1 MDLSNYV
8 PSSSTSG
15 PPVIWFS
22 QATESLC
29 ARMSLQQ
36 PTDRPAAPCVLSYL
50 NEGGANFI
58 FRIHPQACQDPSMQ
72 LHGPVPLLRIRKDLS
87 HVQTAE
93 EQLRS
98 FNQHFKP
105 LFSARNLVEHE
116 AVQLDDQVI
125 PRLNQMVSQAR
136 RSSSRTGD
144 LMPNNEKHGLL
155 ITNMS
160 PLPME
165 TLVQFKP
172 KWLAQSPNAPAGSK
186 RCRTCALRAQRQAKN
201 QGTATDAQENCPLA
215 MISESAHDR
224 RRAAEATT
232 TDKKLQDYLVDDAQP
247 LFRTLKENQQRFDS
261 SGVLGNVDD
270 NALYDICKAMS
281 LRDCTLFLKHGHRG
295 VEARLSDL
303 DLKQPGKLDTWRAV
317 EEALINEGWYQNRE
331 AEEVWKEEK
340 ICLLSIR

>member
-8 PSSSTSG
+8 PSSSNSG

-29 ARMSLQQ
+29 ARISIQK
-36 PTDRPAAPCVLSYL
+36 PTDRPAAPCALTYL
-50 NEGGANFI
+50 NEGGANFV
-58 FRIHPQACQDPSMQ
+58 FRIQPQACQDPRMQ
-72 LHGPVPLLRIRKDLS
+72 LHGRVPLLRIRKDLS

-93 EQLRS
+93 EQLHS

-105 LFSARNLVEHE
+105 LFPAQNLVEHE
-116 AVQLDDQVI
+116 AVQLDDHVI
-125 PRLNQMVSQAR
+125 PRLNQTISQAK

-144 LMPNNEKHGLL
+144 LIPHDEKYGLL

-172 KWLAQSPNAPAGSK
+172 KWLAQSPNAPEDSK

-201 QGTATDAQENCPLA
+201 QSTATDAQENCPLV
-215 MISESAHDR
+215 MISGNAHDR

-232 TDKKLQDYLVDDAQP
+232 TDKKLQDCLVDDAQP
-247 LFRTLKENQQRFDS
+247 LLRALKENQQRFDP
-261 SGVLGNVDD
+261 SGVLGTVDD
-270 NALYDICKAMS
+270 DALSDICKAMS
-281 LRDCTLFLKHGHRG
+281 LRDCTLFLKHGQLG

-303 DLKQPGKLDTWRAV
+303 DLKQPEKLDKWRAV
-317 EEALINEGWYQNRE
+317 ETVLIDEGWYQNRE

-340 ICLLSIR
+340 ICLLST

>member
-22 QATESLC
+22 QATESFC
-29 ARMSLQQ
+29 ARISFQQ

-50 NEGGANFI
+50 NEGGANFV

-72 LHGPVPLLRIRKDLS
+72 LYGPVPLLRIRKDLS

-105 LFSARNLVEHE
+105 LFPAQNLVEHE

-125 PRLNQMVSQAR
+125 PRLNQAK
-136 RSSSRTGD
+136 RSFSRTGD
-144 LMPNNEKHGLL
+144 LMPNNERYGLL

-201 QGTATDAQENCPLA
+201 RGTATDAQENCPLA

-247 LFRTLKENQQRFDS
+247 LLRALKENQQRFDS
-261 SGVLGNVDD
+261 FGVLGNVNDD
-270 NALYDICKAMS
+270 VLSDICKAMS

-303 DLKQPGKLDTWRAV
+303 DLKPPEKLDKWRAI
-317 EEALINEGWYQNRE
+317 EEVLINEGWYQNRE

-340 ICLLSIR
+340 VCLLSI

>member
-29 ARMSLQQ
+29 ARISLHQ

-50 NEGGANFI
+50 NEGGANFV
-58 FRIHPQACQDPSMQ
+58 FRIQPQACQDPSMQ
-72 LHGPVPLLRIRKDLS
+72 LHGRVPLLRIRKDLS
-87 HVQTAE
+87 HVQTGE

-105 LFSARNLVEHE
+105 LFPEQNLVEHE
-116 AVQLDDQVI
+116 AVQLDD
-125 PRLNQMVSQAR
+125 
-136 RSSSRTGD
+136 
-144 LMPNNEKHGLL
+144 
-155 ITNMS
+155 
-160 PLPME
+160 
-165 TLVQFKP
+165 
-172 KWLAQSPNAPAGSK
+172 
-186 RCRTCALRAQRQAKN
+186 QAKN

-215 MISESAHDR
+215 MISENAHDR
-224 RRAAEATT
+224 QRAAGATT
-232 TDKKLQDYLVDDAQP
+232 TDKRLRDYLIDDAQP
-247 LFRTLKENQQRFDS
+247 LLRTLKENQQRFDS

-281 LRDCTLFLKHGHRG
+281 LRDCTLFLKHGQLG

-303 DLKQPGKLDTWRAV
+303 DLKQPEKLDKWRAV

-340 ICLLSIR
+340 VCLFSI

>member
-1 MDLSNYV
+1 
-8 PSSSTSG
+8 
-15 PPVIWFS
+15 
-22 QATESLC
+22 
-29 ARMSLQQ
+29 MSLQQ

-50 NEGGANFI
+50 NEGGANFV
-58 FRIHPQACQDPSMQ
+58 FRIQPQACQDPNVQ
-72 LHGPVPLLRIRKDLS
+72 LHGRVPLLRIRKDLS

-98 FNQHFKP
+98 FDQHFKP
-105 LFSARNLVEHE
+105 LFSAQNLVEHE
-116 AVQLDDQVI
+116 AVQLDDHVI
-125 PRLNQMVSQAR
+125 PRLNQTVSQAK

-144 LMPNNEKHGLL
+144 LMPNNEKYGLL

-160 PLPME
+160 PWPME

-172 KWLAQSPNAPAGSK
+172 KWLSQSPNAPEEAK
-186 RCRTCALRAQRQAKN
+186 RCRTCALRAQRQANN
-201 QGTATDAQENCPLA
+201 QRTATDAQDNCPLA

-247 LFRTLKENQQRFDS
+247 LLRALKENQQRFDS
-261 SGVLGNVDD
+261 SGVLGIVDND
-270 NALYDICKAMS
+270 VLSDICKAMS

-303 DLKQPGKLDTWRAV
+303 DLKQPEKLDKWRAV
-317 EEALINEGWYQNRE
+317 EEVLINEGWYQNRE
-331 AEEVWKEEK
+331 AEEVWREEK
-340 ICLLSIR
+340 VCLLSTRYP